1 MAQSSWRVCCTKATR
16 SNCSIRVFSQI
27 RNGLRAGHPHFRKW
41 SQAALGLFCILRF
54 FARKE
59 SRVRNGETIESHVP
73 ARLDALPWSSWHWLI
88 VVSLGATWI
97 LDGLEV
103 TLAGALSGVLTRHET
118 LGLSDAQVGATA
130 TCYLAGAVIGALL
143 FGYGTDRFG
152 RKKLFFITVAVYLI
166 GTALSAF
173 SWNFWSYAL
182 FRAITGAGIG
192 GEYAAINSAI
202 DELIPARVRGR
213 VDLTIN
219 GSYWVGAAIG
229 AAATLVL
236 LNPRHIPMWLG
247 WRCAFG
253 IGAALGLIV
262 IFFRR
267 WIPESPRW
275 LMIHGRNHQ
284 AEEIVADVERNIFGS
299 STGTT
304 GLACDATPTRI
315 RTRTHTPWREI
326 WNAVVHEHRRRSLL
340 GLVLMSTQAFF
351 YNAIF
356 FTYALVLMRFYGV
369 PGQDVGG
376 YLLPFALGNVLG
388 PLLLGHLF
396 DTIGRKQM
404 ITMTYAVAGVLL
416 ALTGWLF
423 HTGCLN
429 AQTQTLSWTII
440 FFVASAAASSAYL
453 TVSEIFPLEIRGM
466 AIAIFF
472 AIGTLVGGVGAP
484 LLFGWIIGTG
494 SSTALFMGYLLAAAL
509 MIFAAA
515 MEKWIGVAAERRP
528 LEHIAAPLSSRGL

>member
-1 MAQSSWRVCCTKATR
+1 MA
-16 SNCSIRVFSQI
+16 
-27 RNGLRAGHPHFRKW
+27 
-41 SQAALGLFCILRF
+41 
-54 FARKE
+54 
-59 SRVRNGETIESHVP
+59 NGETIESYVP

-103 TLAGALSGVLTRHET
+103 TLAGALGGVLTLPET
-118 LGLSDAQVGATA
+118 LGLTSASVGASA
-130 TCYLAGAVIGALL
+130 TCYLAGAVLGALL

-173 SWNFWSYAL
+173 SWNFWSYAF
-182 FRAITGAGIG
+182 FRAVTGAGIG

-213 VDLTIN
+213 VDLIIN
-219 GSYWVGAAIG
+219 GSYWVGAALG

-236 LNPRHIPMWLG
+236 LDTRRVPIWLG
-247 WRCAFG
+247 WRLAFG
-253 IGAALGLIV
+253 IGATLGLIV

-275 LMIHGRNHQ
+275 LMIHGRNPE
-284 AEEIVADVERNIFGS
+284 AEEIVGGVERRIFGTRGAAVS
-299 STGTT
+299 DRGYSE
-304 GLACDATPTRI
+304 AWPTRI
-315 RTRTHTPWREI
+315 RTRTHTPWHEI
-326 WNAVVHEHRRRSLL
+326 WDAIVHEHRRRSFL
-340 GLVLMSTQAFF
+340 GFVLMLTQAFF

-356 FTYALVLMRFYGV
+356 FTYALVLMRFYNV
-369 PGQDVGG
+369 PEQNVGS

-396 DTIGRKQM
+396 DTIGRKKM
-404 ITMTYAVAGVLL
+404 ITVTYGLAGILL

-423 HTGCLN
+423 HAGVLT
-429 AQTQTLSWTII
+429 AQTQTVAWTII
-440 FFVASAAASSAYL
+440 FFIASAAASSAYL
-453 TVSEIFPLEIRGM
+453 TVSEIFPLEIRAM
-466 AIAIFF
+466 AIAIFY
-472 AIGTLVGGVGAP
+472 AIGTLAGGVGAP

-494 SSTALFMGYLLAAAL
+494 SISALFVGYLVAAAL
-509 MIFAAA
+509 MIFGAVVEA
-515 MEKWIGVAAERRP
+515 WIGVPAERRS
-528 LEHIAAPLSSRGL
+528 LEDVAAPLSSKGL